1 MDRADRPISLH
12 SQTLRSHTSP
22 YLDRQTARVVPE
34 DDNSYIPS
42 KALSTDHRSKPSAFS
57 HYTTSPA
64 GKRSVHGPSLP
75 TNAGI
80 APAMPEG
87 EEYDSDTEAERQ
99 AAWAEYYRLMATNQ
113 ITADFDSM
121 GGEADQAEQI
131 IRFGLD
137 LGGYL
142 EE

>member
-1 MDRADRPISLH
+1 MN
-12 SQTLRSHTSP
+12 T
-22 YLDRQTARVVPE
+22 
-34 DDNSYIPS
+34 
-42 KALSTDHRSKPSAFS
+42 
-57 HYTTSPA
+57 
-64 GKRSVHGPSLP
+64 
-75 TNAGI
+75 GI

-121 GGEADQAEQI
+121 GGEAEQL
-131 IRFGLD
+131 IRLSLD
-137 LGGYL
+137 SGGYL